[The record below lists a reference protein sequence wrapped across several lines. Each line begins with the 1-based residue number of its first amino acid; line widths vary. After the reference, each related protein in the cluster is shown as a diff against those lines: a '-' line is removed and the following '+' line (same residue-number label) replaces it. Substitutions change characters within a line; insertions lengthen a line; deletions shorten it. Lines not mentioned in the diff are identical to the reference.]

1 MKRSWRRLIRPAA
14 ARPLLGTALALTA
27 LLASAVPATALP
39 GGGPRPVVT
48 VAQGSL
54 RGQDRGGAQEFLGI
68 PYAAPPVGAARLRA
82 PQAPARWP
90 GVRDAVRQAPACL
103 QFSPFGLKDPA
114 AVSEDCL
121 YLDVYRPRGA
131 RPGARCR

>member
-27 LLASAVPATALP
+27 LLVSAVPATALP

-54 RGQDRGGAQEFLGI
+54 RGQERGGAQEFLGI

-82 PQAPARWP
+82 PQTAGPVA
-90 GVRDAVRQAPACL
+90 
-103 QFSPFGLKDPA
+103 
-114 AVSEDCL
+114 
-121 YLDVYRPRGA
+121 RGA
-131 RPGARCR
+131 GGGPAGSRVPAVLPVRAEGPGGRQ